1 MYLWLYRKGFETAF
15 RPKFKEVK
23 AQRKCNLTVTLYSN
37 KIIGTFYS
45 FFLVPNLV
53 FFGFHDLD

>member
-45 FFLVPNLV
+45 FF
-53 FFGFHDLD
+53 FFGA